1 MVRVAFIGAR
11 FGWQH
16 MVAPHAPRPPSP
28 ASTRSKLAGCNLLR
42 ARDAL
47 AEVLSCGVLL
57 FNEHDEILL
66 AHATGNRHWDVP
78 KGLADPGE
86 TPLAAALRETREE
99 TGIDLDESGWSDLG
113 RHGYRP
119 GKDLHLFARRVSTTQ
134 VRIADC
140 VCTSLFVHAR
150 SGKSLPEAD
159 SFGWFAVTRLQ
170 ERCARSMATLLV
182 TKGLAVAALAA
193 IDPLPERTTRPVP

>member
-1 MVRVAFIGAR
+1 
-11 FGWQH
+11 

-78 KGLADPGE
+78 KGLA
-86 TPLAAALRETREE
+86 
-99 TGIDLDESGWSDLG
+99 
-113 RHGYRP
+113 
-119 GKDLHLFARRVSTTQ
+119 
-134 VRIADC
+134 
-140 VCTSLFVHAR
+140 
-150 SGKSLPEAD
+150 
-159 SFGWFAVTRLQ
+159 
-170 ERCARSMATLLV
+170 
-182 TKGLAVAALAA
+182 VAALAA